1 MLFCTECF
9 FTQTCVHIPPKKT
22 HKCMHLYLNTVNF
35 LYLLLMVVSFLLLC
49 IKPFLYFPSQFAL
62 SQALCCSLFQHA
74 LDLQLAVA
82 NILQSLVH
90 TERNQ
95 QVMCEAGL
103 HARLLQRCSAALADE
118 DHSLHPPLQRMF
130 ERLASQALQPM
141 VLRSEG

>member
-1 MLFCTECF
+1 MWRELSPF
-9 FTQTCVHIPPKKT
+9 FLRMPWWHG
-22 HKCMHLYLNTVNF
+22 F
-35 LYLLLMVVSFLLLC
+35 L
-49 IKPFLYFPSQFAL
+49 
-62 SQALCCSLFQHA
+62 SLQHA

-82 NILQSLVH
+82 NILQALVH

-130 ERLASQALQPM
+130 ERLASQALEPM
-141 VLRSEG
+141 VLRSVCPLSRR